1 MAVLL
6 PSEAEAVR
14 DAEPAAEEKL
24 AYVIVAVLLSKKT

>member
-1 MAVLL
+1 MAVPL

-14 DAEPAAEEKL
+14 VAEPAAEKL